1 MTTRNYQEYLIE
13 SLKNRSRAALYIWA
27 ILQAENPEPELLV
40 SALQDV
46 TEALG
51 EANLSEEEA
60 KRHLEKLN
68 ELKDKQGSEAIHGLS
83 DWLNELKLTLAVI
96 DEQQYNINN
105 IFTDLALMRDRLK
118 KPLFENI
125 LSVLYFLHIDKT
137 LIEAGKEVEIE
148 LEEANIISTKYSKKQ
163 LEFARKKKSNL

>member
-51 EANLSEEEA
+51 EAN
-60 KRHLEKLN
+60 
-68 ELKDKQGSEAIHGLS
+68 
-83 DWLNELKLTLAVI
+83 
-96 DEQQYNINN
+96 
-105 IFTDLALMRDRLK
+105 
-118 KPLFENI
+118 
-125 LSVLYFLHIDKT
+125 
-137 LIEAGKEVEIE
+137 
-148 LEEANIISTKYSKKQ
+148 
-163 LEFARKKKSNL
+163 